1 MYVRSLSLENVRS
14 FNELKFDF
22 IRPDQTL
29 SGWTVFLGGNSSGKS
44 TLLKAIAVSLMGPDS
59 GRQLMGN
66 SLGWISHGKNKA
78 ECIVSIEREAG
89 QDFFKSTGKVPS
101 GSFDAGVRWI
111 IEGADQPAYPTLRS
125 IGKRTVQGT
134 RIEPAGRGPWN
145 PQTRGWFSAGYGP
158 MRRLSGSSSES
169 MRYATEIGSV
179 GRFVTLFREDAALSE
194 SEEWLR
200 KNYSRSL
207 EAQTDEL
214 TRLLGSITELLG
226 DGLLPYDMKISRLS
240 VDHVYVKDTRGV
252 ELPMRDISDG
262 CRSVYATVLDVIHGL
277 FEVYGYEG
285 LFQKDATGSIYVDRP
300 GVVLI
305 DEIEA
310 HLHPS
315 WQKDIPL
322 WLKKHF
328 PKIQFLVTTHSPLV
342 AQAADLNGIFVLPSL
357 FDTERKPRLLDTDEY
372 DRIRWGRAEKT
383 LLGSAF
389 GLSSTRSKWANDQ
402 IDHWKKLTAK
412 KKAIGMLPVT
422 EEVELTRLK
431 GQLEIA
437 LEPGSELEA

>member
-1 MYVRSLSLENVRS
+1 ME
-14 FNELKFDF
+14 FNFA
-22 IRPDQTL
+22 RPDH
-29 SGWTVFLGGNSSGKS
+29 SFAGWTVFVGGNSSGKS
-44 TLLKAIAVSLMGPDS
+44 TLLKSIAAALMGPDS

-66 SLGWISHGKNKA
+66 SLGWISHGERKA
-78 ECIVSIEREAG
+78 EASVSIEWVAS
-89 QDFFKSTGKVPS
+89 QDTFKSAGKLPN
-101 GSFDAGVRWI
+101 GAFEAGVRWI
-111 IEGADQPAYPTLRS
+111 IEGTDPLAYPVLRS
-125 IGKRTVQGT
+125 LGKRTAKGT
-134 RIEPAGRGPWN
+134 RIEPASRGPWN
-145 PQTRGWFSAGYGP
+145 TQTKGWFSAGYGP

-169 MRYATEIGSV
+169 MRYATEVGSV

-207 EAQTDEL
+207 EASTNEL
-214 TRLLGSITELLG
+214 SLLLGSITELLG
-226 DGLLPYDMKISRLS
+226 DGLLPYDMKVSRLS

-262 CRSVYATVLDVIHGL
+262 CRSVYATILDIIHGL
-277 FEVYGYEG
+277 FEVYGYDG
-285 LFQKDATGSIYVDRP
+285 LFQKDASGSIYIDRP

-315 WQKDIPL
+315 WQREIPL

-342 AQAADLNGIFVLPSL
+342 AQAADPNGIFVLPSL
-357 FDTERKPRLLDTDEY
+357 FDTARQPRLLTPDEY

-389 GLSSTRSKWANDQ
+389 GLDSTRSKWANDQ
-402 IDHWKKLTAK
+402 IERWKKLTAK
-412 KKAIGMLPVT
+412 KKAVGSLPLLEESELVT
-422 EEVELTRLK
+422 LK
-431 GQLEIA
+431 TQLEMA
-437 LEPGSELEA
+437 FETGSELEA